1 MAEDNPRLVRLASIL
16 TQLQSKRVITARD
29 IAEKYGV
36 SIRTVYRDIKTLEK
50 SGIPIL
56 TEEGKGYSILD
67 GYRLPPIMFTEEEA
81 NALITAE
88 KIINV
93 NKDKSLTEAYQ
104 NAILKVRAVLRYTQ
118 KEKIELLENRLQ
130 IRSHQKDS
138 KKSSFL
144 ITLQT
149 AITNNQVVQIEY
161 LSLKNVLSKRKVEP
175 FGLYSTNENW
185 VLVAY
190 CQLRNDFRAF
200 RLDCIENMKLPGI
213 RFEPHNITL
222 MEYFE
227 QCRKKL
233 FTTPDIPLT
242 QGHDKFAI
250 NQNITKMEKSKIE
263 PFKVIGISIRTT
275 NENGQAVVELG
286 ELWGRFM
293 NDNILEAIPN
303 KVDKTV
309 YSIYTDY
316 EGDHTKPYTAVLGC
330 RVTTLDNIPG
340 GMVGR
345 AFEGGN
351 YVKMSAKGDLS
362 KGLVANQWFE
372 IWEMDLERVY
382 TADFEI
388 YGEKSKNPADAEID
402 FLIAVK

>member
-29 IAEKYGV
+29 IAGRYGV

-50 SGIPIL
+50 SGIPIV

-93 NKDKSLTEAYQ
+93 NNDKSLVEEYQ
-104 NAILKVRAVLRYTQ
+104 NAVLKVKAVLRYTQ

-130 IRSHQKDS
+130 IRSNQRDS
-138 KKSSFL
+138 KKSKFL
-144 ITLQT
+144 ITLQK

-161 LSLKNVLSKRKVEP
+161 LSLKNVLSQRKIEP
-175 FGLYSTNENW
+175 FGLYSANENW

-190 CQLRNDFRAF
+190 CQLRDDFRAF

-227 QCRKKL
+227 QCRRKL
-233 FTTPDIPLT
+233 YSTPDIPLT
-242 QGHDKFAI
+242 PGHDKFVM

-275 NENGQAVVELG
+275 NENGQAAVEIG

-293 NDNILEAIPN
+293 NENILEAIPN
-303 KVDKTV
+303 KVNKTV

-316 EGDHTKPYTAVLGC
+316 DGDHTQPYTAMLGC
-330 RVTTLDNIPG
+330 CVTTLENIPD

-345 AFEGGN
+345 EFEGGN
-351 YVKMSAKGDLS
+351 YVKMTAKGDLS
-362 KGLVANQWFE
+362 KGLIVNQWSK
-372 IWEMDLERVY
+372 IWEMDLERVF

-388 YGEKSKNPADAEID
+388 FGEKSKNPEDAEID
-402 FLIAVK
+402 FLVAVK